1 MSISIEPEV
10 RRAVGKSVT
19 RPNVQRAIQKVI
31 ESDRPNVR
39 LFRQLVT
46 LDLALEVEQTVL
58 LDMDDKAR
66 NLNNPARLASTYKE
80 MKQLLDDGEAEVN
93 DGWADLLGEAITDPI
108 APALELIEGESK
120 TTASSEPSPT
130 GNGGGNETV
139 SDVGDGEGG
148 RLCLSKTLASVST
161 RGATPYPA
169 ELRRKVIAA
178 ILKGQRSLAAIARDN
193 GVAINTVQRWRKMH
207 ITDGRPVL

>member
-93 DGWADLLGEAITDPI
+93 
-108 APALELIEGESK
+108 
-120 TTASSEPSPT
+120 EPLAVNRLSHLFQNGNAT
-130 GNGGGNETV
+130 GV
-139 SDVGDGEGG
+139 
-148 RLCLSKTLASVST
+148 
-161 RGATPYPA
+161 
-169 ELRRKVIAA
+169 
-178 ILKGQRSLAAIARDN
+178 
-193 GVAINTVQRWRKMH
+193 
-207 ITDGRPVL
+207 VLN